1 MTLSFRPDDSGQ
13 HPIYVRLGWGN
24 SRTMREKTGNGHQ
37 VDVEQFLED
46 IKTVV
51 RDGQE
56 LLRAG
61 MSTVKERMLAQAQST
76 RQVASEKPYAALGI
90 AFTVGLVAGLVLS
103 GSFSRHEETIED

>member
-1 MTLSFRPDDSGQ
+1 
-13 HPIYVRLGWGN
+13 
-24 SRTMREKTGNGHQ
+24 MREKTGNGHH

-61 MSTVKERMLAQAQST
+61 MSTVKERVLAQAQST
-76 RQVASEKPYAALGI
+76 RDIASEKPYVALGI
-90 AFTVGLVAGLVLS
+90 AFGVGLAAGLLLS
-103 GSFSRHEETIED
+103 GAFSRREETVED